1 MAENKFNKIT
11 DRMSEFVND
20 GLFPGIEW
28 IIGHSG
34 SKTKGSVGYMNLKT
48 QQKMIEQPIYRIWSM
63 TKPIVSIAVMQLI
76 EKKFLRLED
85 ELQKILPMFKHLKT
99 MKNPIGDAMS
109 WNLLTS
115 IMLIDIKNA
124 LNKTKR

>member
-48 QQKMIEQPIYRIWSM
+48 QQKIFWLKIDAKRLHFLLDFLLERKDMLNQ
-63 TKPIVSIAVMQLI
+63 
-76 EKKFLRLED
+76 FLRFPL
-85 ELQKILPMFKHLKT
+85 
-99 MKNPIGDAMS
+99 
-109 WNLLTS
+109 
-115 IMLIDIKNA
+115 
-124 LNKTKR
+124 

>member
-28 IIGHSG
+28 SIVHSG
-34 SKTKGSVGYMNLKT
+34 SKTKDSVGYMNLKT

-76 EKKFLRLED
+76 EKKFLRLEY
-85 ELQKILPMFKHLKT
+85 
-99 MKNPIGDAMS
+99 
-109 WNLLTS
+109 
-115 IMLIDIKNA
+115 
-124 LNKTKR
+124 